1 MKIVEK
7 RIDAIKPYKN
17 NPRHNDNAV
26 GAVAESIREFGFKV
40 PIIIDCSG
48 EIVAGHTRHKAARTD
63 ESPVHNC
70 RRSYTGTNKSVP
82 ARGQ

>member
-7 RIDAIKPYKN
+7 SIDSLKPYAN

-40 PIIIDCSG
+40 PIIIDSSG
-48 EIVAGHTRHKAARTD
+48 EKAI
-63 ESPVHNC
+63 
-70 RRSYTGTNKSVP
+70 KL
-82 ARGQ
+82 